1 MPSSQIQ
8 LKRHAHFLLNYSQL
22 IKKFVS
28 HIYPSSTVY
37 STSELKSSLFIDDD
51 DFQMTNRLES
61 RRTTYWVL
69 TGLTV
74 NYWYLKRGH
83 LPLPKLSRALFQS
96 PLICVTWLPICDC
109 EDFPPPPKPYVEP
122 QSTRQAARWSPAPT
136 PLSWR
141 RAAPHQYGHQP
152 TWTWVGE
159 SPAARASLDEGVLFN
174 LSEEQLCP
182 QTQEE
187 AQVWLLFYLNG
198 TLCTGGLIR
207 LTENTNLPHRLSETY
222 RLTLLVSVDKAKSAD
237 STGQYKN

>member
-1 MPSSQIQ
+1 MKRPAQI
-8 LKRHAHFLLNYSQL
+8 LLNYSQL
-22 IKKFVS
+22 IQKLVS
-28 HIYPSSTVY
+28 HTYPSWSVY
-37 STSELKSSLFIDDD
+37 STTELKCPLFIDDD
-51 DFQMTNRLES
+51 DFQMTNRFES

-109 EDFPPPPKPYVEP
+109 EGPPSSKPYIEP
-122 QSTRQAARWSPAPT
+122 QSTPQAACWSPAPALL
-136 PLSWR
+136 PWR
-141 RAAPHQYGHQP
+141 RGAPHQYGHQP
-152 TWTWVGE
+152 VWTWVGE
-159 SPAARASLDEGVLFN
+159 SPGARASLDKGVLFN

-187 AQVWLLFYLNG
+187 AQVWFLFYLNG

-237 STGQYKN
+237 STGQCKR